1 MIAYL
6 IQRWIELQTEHSWPD
21 IKVAFKKI
29 HAVDMQVKKQKFIH
43 RSQLNP
49 ISTEILNRL
58 KIKYPSKIIN
68 TA

>member
-1 MIAYL
+1 
-6 IQRWIELQTEHSWPD
+6 
-21 IKVAFKKI
+21 
-29 HAVDMQVKKQKFIH
+29 MQVKKQKFIH